1 MPISRGLT
9 QLHTAVRGFGKA
21 HKQKGRGGLRFG
33 GGFVNS
39 IHIGR
44 PITRELTT
52 RILQYSTFH

>member
-1 MPISRGLT
+1 MPFSRGLT
-9 QLHTAVRGFGKA
+9 QLHTAARGFAKA
-21 HKQKGRGGLRFG
+21 HKHGGKGGIRFG

-44 PITRELTT
+44 PITRELIT